1 MEELDRRSALKL
13 GAFAAVAT
21 AFPALAACAKK
32 EEPAPEPE
40 PEPAPEPPLDVEP
53 EPPSTEPDPVHYT
66 IDNIRQYVY
75 GVEEEVEL
83 TPEEGREHGRMVV
96 PIGFDNAATT
106 PAFIPVINEVSR
118 SLLMYG
124 AVHRGYSQKATI
136 TDSIYEDVREKVL
149 RFVGV
154 EPNDRVYTAFFAQN
168 TTDGINKLADAII
181 ESPDDVVLTTRLEHH
196 ANLLTWRN
204 RCRTI
209 IAEPGPTGRV
219 DYDEIERLLSRNP
232 GVKLV
237 AVTAASNVTGYV
249 TDVHRVAKIAH
260 AHGAQIFVDGA
271 QIVSHRAFS
280 MLGDTPEEDIDCFA
294 FSAHKMYAPFGGGAV
309 VARISDLD
317 AHMPRY
323 VGGGIVRVVGDDWA
337 NYKSAPALYEAG
349 SPNFPGVVALGAA
362 IDVLQEVGFDAIR
375 DHEQALLRRLI
386 DGMEKI
392 EGMRIFGD
400 TERID
405 DKTGV
410 ISFKVAGV
418 NTAAMAREMSG
429 KFGVACRRGAFC
441 AHPYVW
447 WLYGLTDEEV
457 RSFSDCDDVNT
468 AGMIR
473 LSLGIYNTEEEVDR
487 FLALL
492 PDAIDAGLEA
502 QQWYT
507 WANPDF

>member
-1 MEELDRRSALKL
+1 MEDLDRRSALKL
-13 GAFAAVAT
+13 GAFAAAAA
-21 AFPALAACAKK
+21 AFPMLAACAKQ
-32 EEPAPEPE
+32 EDPAPTPDPS
-40 PEPAPEPPLDVEP
+40 PEPAPEPPVEP
-53 EPPSTEPDPVHYT
+53 EPPSTEPDPIHYT

-83 TPEEGREHGRMVV
+83 TPEEGQEHGRMVV

-106 PAFIPVINEVSR
+106 PAFIPVLNEVSR
-118 SLLMYG
+118 SLQMYG

-136 TDSIYEDVREKVL
+136 TDSTYEEVREKVL

-154 EPNDRVYTAFFAQN
+154 DPNDYVYTAFFAQN

-181 ESPDDVVLTTRLEHH
+181 GPDDVVLTTRLEHH
-196 ANLLTWRN
+196 ANLLTWRT
-204 RCRTI
+204 RCKTI
-209 IAEPGPTGRV
+209 IAEPKPDGRM
-219 DYDEIERLLSRNP
+219 DYDEIERLLTENP

-249 TDVHRVAKIAH
+249 TDVHRVAKMAH

-271 QIVSHRAFS
+271 QIVAHRKFS
-280 MLGDTPEEDIDCFA
+280 MLGDTPEEDIDYFA

-309 VARISDLD
+309 VARLDDLN
-317 AHMPRY
+317 AHMPRN
-323 VGGGIVRVVGDDWA
+323 VGGGIVLVVGDDWV
-337 NYKSAPALYEAG
+337 NYKSAPAIYEAG

-362 IDVLQEVGFDAIR
+362 IDVLQEVGFDAIEA
-375 DHEQALLRRLI
+375 HEQALLRRLI
-386 DGMEKI
+386 DGMKKV
-392 EGMRIFGD
+392 EGLRIFGD
-400 TERID
+400 TEKID

-410 ISFKVAGV
+410 VSFKVAGL
-418 NTAAMAREMSG
+418 NTAAMARDMSG

-447 WLYGLTDEEV
+447 WLYGLDDEEV
-457 RSFSDCDDVNT
+457 RGFSDCDSINT

-473 LSLGIYNTEEEVDR
+473 LSFGIYNTEEEVDR
-487 FLALL
+487 FLELL
-492 PDAIDAGLEA
+492 PDAIAAGLEA

-507 WANPDF
+507 YANPDY